1 MIYIC
6 IYYVYV
12 YFFLVM
18 KMIVCMAMSK
28 NTILELAFCVMS
40 RNALSNIS
48 LNSMML
54 PSLMN
59 GAKRDANCSSFT
71 VI

>member
-1 MIYIC
+1 
-6 IYYVYV
+6 
-12 YFFLVM
+12 
-18 KMIVCMAMSK
+18 MSK
-28 NTILELAFCVMS
+28 NTILELAFCVTS

-59 GAKRDANCSSFT
+59 GAKRDANC
-71 VI
+71 